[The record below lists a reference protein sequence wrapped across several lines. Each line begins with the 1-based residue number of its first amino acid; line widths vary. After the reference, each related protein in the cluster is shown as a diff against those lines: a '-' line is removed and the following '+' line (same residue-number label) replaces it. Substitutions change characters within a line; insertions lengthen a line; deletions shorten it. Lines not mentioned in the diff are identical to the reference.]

1 LKVYG
6 IGNKIADCILLF
18 SLEKLEAFPI
28 DIWITR
34 ALSHH
39 YSWLLSHNG
48 KEKEN
53 NNNKKINYDQYI
65 TFSES
70 IRKYFGKYSGY
81 AQQYLFYYMRQS
93 AGKKW

>member
-1 LKVYG
+1 MTG
-6 IGNKIADCILLF
+6 KISRVPSPVNNILLGVGSF
-18 SLEKLEAFPI
+18 TS
-28 DIWITR
+28 
-34 ALSHH
+34 
-39 YSWLLSHNG
+39 YSFWEIA
-48 KEKEN
+48 KN
-53 NNNKKINYDQYI
+53 NKNKKINYEQYL